1 MTIRFFIKCTIIL
14 TSLCLIFTATPAS
27 ALANANVRTTIP
39 ELTAFVKLVEN
50 GQANVLRGVYVKD
63 LISLRVVQQP
73 VGNNT
78 FVSPMRGYLTQFRD
92 AIKYGNTGLLAHNY
106 LEGQTFFQLAPKQ
119 KIQLIYGDGK
129 IKTFIITDIQ
139 QYRALSPDNPTSD
152 FINLETKSRYT
163 ASQLFTNTYGN
174 GTGKLV
180 LQTCIFA
187 NQNPSWGRLFIIAEP
202 IE

>member
-1 MTIRFFIKCTIIL
+1 M
-14 TSLCLIFTATPAS
+14 
-27 ALANANVRTTIP
+27 RTTIP
-39 ELTAFVKLVEN
+39 ELSTFVKLVEN

-63 LISLRVVQQP
+63 LIALRVVQQP
-73 VGNNT
+73 AGNNT

-92 AIKYGNTGLLAHNY
+92 ATKYGNSGLLAHNY
-106 LEGQTFFQLAPKQ
+106 LEGQIFFQLVPKQ
-119 KIQLIYGDGK
+119 KIQLIYGNGE
-129 IKTFIITDIQ
+129 IKTFIITDVQ
-139 QYRALSPDNPTSD
+139 QYQASSPNSPTSD
-152 FINLETKSRYT
+152 FINLETKKRFT